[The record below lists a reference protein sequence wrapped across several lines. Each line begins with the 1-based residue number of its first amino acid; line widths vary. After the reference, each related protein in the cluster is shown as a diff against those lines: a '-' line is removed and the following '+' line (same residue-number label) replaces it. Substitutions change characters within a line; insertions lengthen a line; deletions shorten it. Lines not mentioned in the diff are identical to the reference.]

1 MLFLAYLLI
10 FQIFMRKGCF
20 IVVDS
25 TDWSWKR
32 TQTDRLAEKLRCE
45 WYEVEKIDFPQY
57 WKPSAWPTEEYLSGK
72 FWGADDVTP
81 YQASILYAVDRFSAA
96 WKIRK
101 WLEEWKVVISDR
113 YVSANMWHQAWKIA
127 DLKERDE
134 FLEWLENLEYWI
146 LNIPRPDV
154 QVFLYLDP
162 EISRNLALKVEKPN
176 MDKSKDIHENDAN
189 HMRKASEAF
198 LYVAKKFNW
207 IQIDCAK
214 DWEMRTIDDIG
225 EELYEKVNASLN
237 K

>member
-1 MLFLAYLLI
+1 
-10 FQIFMRKGCF
+10 MRKGCF
-20 IVVDS
+20 IVVDG

-32 TQTDRLAEKLRCE
+32 TQTDRLVEKLRWE

-72 FWGADDVTP
+72 FWSADDVTP

-207 IQIDCAK
+207 IQIDCAR

>member
-1 MLFLAYLLI
+1 MLFVSLFLNFLVL
-10 FQIFMRKGCF
+10 MRKGCF
-20 IVVDS
+20 IVVDG

-32 TQTDRLAEKLRCE
+32 TQTNRLVEKLKSE
-45 WYEVEKIDFPQY
+45 WYDVEKIDFPQY
-57 WKPSAWPTEEYLSGK
+57 WKPSAWPAEEYLSGK
-72 FWGADDVTP
+72 FWSADDVTP

-96 WKIRK
+96 WTIRK
-101 WLEEWKVVISDR
+101 WLEDWKIVISDR
-113 YVSANMWHQAWKIA
+113 YVSANMWHQAWKIS
-127 DLKERDE
+127 DLAERDK
-134 FLEWLENLEYWI
+134 FLDWLEHLEYEI

-176 MDKSKDIHENDAN
+176 MDKTKDIHENDAN

-207 IQIDCAK
+207 IKIDCAK
-214 DWEMRTIDDIG
+214 DWEMRTIEDIG
-225 EELYEKVNASLN
+225 DELYWKVNSYMN

>member
-20 IVVDS
+20 IVVDG

>member
-20 IVVDS
+20 IVVDG

-134 FLEWLENLEYWI
+134 FLEWLDNLEYWI

>member
-1 MLFLAYLLI
+1 
-10 FQIFMRKGCF
+10 MRKGCF
-20 IVVDS
+20 IVVDG

-32 TQTDRLAEKLRCE
+32 TQTDRLAEKLRWE

>member
-20 IVVDS
+20 IVVDG

-127 DLKERDE
+127 DLKERDG

>member
-1 MLFLAYLLI
+1 
-10 FQIFMRKGCF
+10 MRKGCF
-20 IVVDS
+20 IVVDG

-32 TQTDRLAEKLRCE
+32 TQTDRLAEKLRWE

-127 DLKERDE
+127 DLKERDK

>member
-1 MLFLAYLLI
+1 
-10 FQIFMRKGCF
+10 MRKGCF
-20 IVVDS
+20 IVVDG

-32 TQTDRLAEKLRCE
+32 TQTDRLAEKLRWE

-127 DLKERDE
+127 DLKERDG

>member
-20 IVVDS
+20 IVVDG

-32 TQTDRLAEKLRCE
+32 TQTDRLAEKLRWE

>member
-20 IVVDS
+20 IVVDG

-134 FLEWLENLEYWI
+134 FLEWLDNLEYWI

-207 IQIDCAK
+207 IQIDCAR

>member
-1 MLFLAYLLI
+1 
-10 FQIFMRKGCF
+10 MRKGCF
-20 IVVDS
+20 IVVDG

>member
-20 IVVDS
+20 IVVDG

-154 QVFLYLDP
+154 QVFLYLDS

>member
-1 MLFLAYLLI
+1 MG
-10 FQIFMRKGCF
+10 KGCF
-20 IVVDS
+20 IVVDG

>member
-1 MLFLAYLLI
+1 
-10 FQIFMRKGCF
+10 MRKGCF
-20 IVVDS
+20 IVVDG

-32 TQTDRLAEKLRCE
+32 TQTDRLAEKLRWE

-162 EISRNLALKVEKPN
+162 EISRNIPTFRN
-176 MDKSKDIHENDAN
+176 RQ
-189 HMRKASEAF
+189 RKNF
-198 LYVAKKFNW
+198 
-207 IQIDCAK
+207 
-214 DWEMRTIDDIG
+214 TI
-225 EELYEKVNASLN
+225 LWK
-237 K
+237 

>member
-1 MLFLAYLLI
+1 
-10 FQIFMRKGCF
+10 MRKGCF
-20 IVVDS
+20 IVVDG

-32 TQTDRLAEKLRCE
+32 TQTDRLVEKLRWE

-72 FWGADDVTP
+72 FWSADDVTP

-113 YVSANMWHQAWKIA
+113 YVSANMWHQAWKIV
-127 DLKERDE
+127 DLKKRDE

-214 DWEMRTIDDIG
+214 DWMMRTIDDIG